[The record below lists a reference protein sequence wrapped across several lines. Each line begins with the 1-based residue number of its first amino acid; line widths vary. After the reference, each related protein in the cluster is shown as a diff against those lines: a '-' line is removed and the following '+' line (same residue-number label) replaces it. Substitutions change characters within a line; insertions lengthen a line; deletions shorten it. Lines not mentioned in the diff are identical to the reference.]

1 MERNKDVS
9 KIEETRIRWKKVGGG
24 SFRFNRRIIKP
35 GEIFL
40 ANVDDIPKGFR
51 DQIIPLDT
59 IKEKSTTP
67 IIAVKSVYE
76 VQPRGKSKSLFDVVT
91 PIGKDAEGEP
101 IYKVL
106 NEKALTKELA
116 EKLVNDLSK

>member
-1 MERNKDVS
+1 MERNKEAT
-9 KIEETRIRWKKVGGG
+9 KIEETRIHWKKVGGG

-40 ANVDDIPKGFR
+40 ANVEDIPKGFR

-67 IIAVKSVYE
+67 IIAAKSVYE
-76 VQPRGKSKSLFDVVT
+76 IQPRGKSKSLFDVVD
-91 PIGKDAEGEP
+91 GNG
-101 IYKVL
+101 KVL
-106 NEKALTKELA
+106 NEKVLTKEVA